1 MDRRDLDGRPSAAG
15 CVRVKDFGD
24 RGLKIAYREGSV
36 DERAIEPSLSLFAD
50 IGPEAR
56 AAMAEYAIMDIGA
69 HIGGFTLPA
78 AKLAHRGRV
87 YAVEASGENYELLL
101 RNIEINALENVA
113 PAHLAIS
120 DRTGKALLHKDP
132 GGNWGHSLEAHLSQ
146 ESELVE
152 TETLVGYLDHM
163 EIECCDYAKLNVEG
177 SEFPLLM
184 SSSPETLRRIRR
196 MLVYCHA
203 DLAGGRYSDAELR
216 THLEEAGFEVE
227 AVAQSAPERSV
238 LRARRR

>member
-1 MDRRDLDGRPSAAG
+1 
-15 CVRVKDFGD
+15 
-24 RGLKIAYREGSV
+24 
-36 DERAIEPSLSLFAD
+36 
-50 IGPEAR
+50 
-56 AAMAEYAIMDIGA
+56 
-69 HIGGFTLPA
+69 
-78 AKLAHRGRV
+78 
-87 YAVEASGENYELLL
+87 
-101 RNIEINALENVA
+101 
-113 PAHLAIS
+113 
-120 DRTGKALLHKDP
+120 
-132 GGNWGHSLEAHLSQ
+132 
-146 ESELVE
+146 
-152 TETLVGYLDHM
+152 M